1 MMKRMT
7 SVVIIA
13 MILAL
18 VNSIAGAEV
27 LYQRNYFELVLPDDW
42 YYNESHD
49 RYDCKM
55 NNARVFLS
63 VTKEQTM
70 GSSDIDAVVAEMRAN
85 IGTDSEHSTW
95 EQIVVDG
102 QDTILFTF
110 TMAAGNTCY
119 ATAIRNDDSACYV
132 LYSSDNA
139 AEEKTA
145 FLNML
150 ECFYVRPAKDAC
162 YFRYANAD
170 VKFLGYRTKTVGGK
184 MYLLVDFTW
193 RNAGSKADMFVINV
207 DVKAYQDGIELHDG
221 YLFDITTESG
231 TSIMPGKELTVTEVF
246 QLRGK
251 TGKITLV
258 LDKLI
263 DVKNEWPSRQYEFQL
278 K

>member
-1 MMKRMT
+1 
-7 SVVIIA
+7 
-13 MILAL
+13 
-18 VNSIAGAEV
+18 
-27 LYQRNYFELVLPDDW
+27 
-42 YYNESHD
+42 
-49 RYDCKM
+49 
-55 NNARVFLS
+55 
-63 VTKEQTM
+63 
-70 GSSDIDAVVAEMRAN
+70 
-85 IGTDSEHSTW
+85 
-95 EQIVVDG
+95 
-102 QDTILFTF
+102 
-110 TMAAGNTCY
+110 
-119 ATAIRNDDSACYV
+119 
-132 LYSSDNA
+132 
-139 AEEKTA
+139 
-145 FLNML
+145 
-150 ECFYVRPAKDAC
+150 
-162 YFRYANAD
+162 
-170 VKFLGYRTKTVGGK
+170 